1 MPGDNHSYQA
11 RVSKKYLFLK
21 RRRIMEKAKKRKR
34 KTFSRRDFLK
44 GFGGG
49 ALSAAVVPQL
59 LAQDIDSLQTRKGS
73 IPLYSKKQISLA
85 VNGKKFSLVVEPSE
99 TLLHV
104 LRERLN
110 LTGTKMVCARGEC
123 GACTVLLDGN
133 PIYSCLCL
141 AVRADGKKITTI
153 EGLATKKKLHP
164 VQQAFIEKD
173 GYQCGFCTPGFI
185 MTSVA
190 LLNKN
195 KNPTIEET
203 KSALSGNLCRCGNY
217 FKIYEAVSTASKRIR
232 RT

>member
-1 MPGDNHSYQA
+1 
-11 RVSKKYLFLK
+11 
-21 RRRIMEKAKKRKR
+21 MEKDKKRKR
-34 KTFSRRDFLK
+34 KTFTRRDFLK

-49 ALSAAVVPQL
+49 ALSATVVPQL
-59 LAQDIDSLQTRKGS
+59 LAQNTDSLRTKKGN
-73 IPLYSKKQISLA
+73 IPLYSKKQISLII
-85 VNGKKFSLVVEPSE
+85 NGKKFSLVVEPRE

-123 GACTVLLDGN
+123 GACTVLLDGS
-133 PIYSCLCL
+133 PVYSCLYL

-153 EGLATKKKLHP
+153 EGLATKEKLHL

-185 MTSVA
+185 ISSVA

-195 KNPTIEET
+195 KSPTLEET
-203 KSALSGNLCRCGNY
+203 KNALSGNLCRCGNY
-217 FKIYEAVSTASKRIR
+217 FKIYEAISAASKKMR
-232 RT
+232 RS